1 MSYLPSS
8 PNLNSFGGMLAK
20 YPRRGM
26 VQRYAHLAPEHLA
39 KFAGNAKVAKSV
51 AGKNGINEK

>member
-1 MSYLPSS
+1 
-8 PNLNSFGGMLAK
+8 
-20 YPRRGM
+20 M

-51 AGKNGINEK
+51 AGKSGVVVNIA